1 MASNT
6 LLSKIRIWLG
16 LFMLGL
22 VLSGLTAFPL
32 RTELPIVMSVLA
44 HLGVSAQSALM
55 LWLAK
60 VDEVLES
67 TGREYPFLAYG
78 TDWLGFAHVVI
89 AAAFIGAWRDPVR
102 NKWLFTFGL
111 LNCAAV
117 VPFAIIAGGARDI
130 PFYWRLI
137 DCSFGVFGAI
147 PLWIC
152 RRYVTRMEQS
162 AANLRYIQSL

>member
-1 MASNT
+1 MLTDQLVNR
-6 LLSKIRIWLG
+6 IRVCLG
-16 LFMLGL
+16 IFMLGL

-32 RTELPIVMSVLA
+32 RTELPIVISVLG

-55 LWLAK
+55 LWLNK

-67 TGREYPFLAYG
+67 TGRQYPFLAYG
-78 TDWLGFAHVVI
+78 TDWLGFAHLVI

-111 LNCAAV
+111 WNCAAV

-130 PFYWRLI
+130 PLYWRFI

-152 RRYVTRMEQS
+152 KRYVAMIED
-162 AANLRYIQSL
+162 AAHH

>member
-1 MASNT
+1 MSHNT
-6 LLSKIRIWLG
+6 LLRKIRIWLG
-16 LFMLGL
+16 VFMLGL

-32 RTELPIVMSVLA
+32 RTELPLVMNVLA
-44 HLGVSAQSALM
+44 HMGVPAQSALM

-78 TDWLGFAHVVI
+78 TDWLGFAHLVI

-152 RRYVTRMEQS
+152 RRYATRMEHS
-162 AANLRYIQSL
+162 TANLRYIQSL

>member
-1 MASNT
+1 MPISQLVNR
-6 LLSKIRIWLG
+6 LRIYLG
-16 LFMLGL
+16 VFMLGL

-32 RTELPIVMSVLA
+32 RTELPMVIGVLR
-44 HLGVSAQSALM
+44 HLGAPAQSALI
-55 LWLAK
+55 LWLNK

-67 TGREYPFLAYG
+67 TGQQYPFLAYG
-78 TDWLGFAHVVI
+78 TDWLGFAHLVI

-117 VPFAIIAGGARDI
+117 VPFALIAGEARDI

-137 DCSFGVFGAI
+137 DCSFGVLGAI

-152 RRYVTRMEQS
+152 TRYVARIEQ
-162 AANLRYIQSL
+162 AGKN